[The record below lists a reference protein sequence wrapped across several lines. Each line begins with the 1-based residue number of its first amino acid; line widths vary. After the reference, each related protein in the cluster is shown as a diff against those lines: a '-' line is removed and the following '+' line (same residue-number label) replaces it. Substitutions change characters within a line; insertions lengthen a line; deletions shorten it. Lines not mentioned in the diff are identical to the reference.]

1 MQCKAD
7 LYAGRNSSLLRMNK
21 EMDPVLIERSKT
33 YKLVDMLAYK
43 PNTTRIKSITRK
55 ITGQVTISAVAAGEI
70 THEST
75 LPFDCFIQIIDGGAI
90 LTING
95 KVHQMEVGQGLI
107 IPAHTSHHMRAEE
120 QFKMITT
127 LIKSGYED

>member
-1 MQCKAD
+1 MHCKGD

-21 EMDPVLIERSKT
+21 EMDPVLVERSET

-43 PNTTRIKSITRK
+43 PHTTLIKSIIRK

-90 LTING
+90 LTIDG

-107 IPAHTSHHMRAEE
+107 IPAHTSHHMRAVE